1 MDVQQVGF
9 ITRDDGIVGCSPDGV
24 LYRNGKLVAGLSIS
38 APADRLQDE
47 WLVDLVETANLTP
60 MAFPLWADRLS
71 ATLPAGDAASRLE
84 AMLHALNQAA
94 G

>member
-1 MDVQQVGF
+1 VRPLHF
-9 ITRDDGIVGCSPDGV
+9 IETER
-24 LYRNGKLVAGLSIS
+24 LS
-38 APADRLQDE
+38 
-47 WLVDLVETANLTP
+47 P

-84 AMLHALNQAA
+84 AMLQQLNLAA